1 MSNKCKR
8 ELFDSW
14 MNYGTVVSK
23 CIELLEDIRCIKT
36 EEVFDLLVSL
46 KVEVKIVKDTRD
58 EALAKLLQYNSN
70 VLEKIRL
77 TTQRM
82 LIDKMLKWNN
92 DKKIIS

>member
-1 MSNKCKR
+1 
-8 ELFDSW
+8 